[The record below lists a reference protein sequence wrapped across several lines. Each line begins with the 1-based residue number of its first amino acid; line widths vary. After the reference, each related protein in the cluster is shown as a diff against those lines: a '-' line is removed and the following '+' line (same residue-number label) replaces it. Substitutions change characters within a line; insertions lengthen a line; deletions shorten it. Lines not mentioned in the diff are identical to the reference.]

1 MRGTFML
8 INDDGGL
15 HPDRKQVN
23 INFKD
28 NTYPDTMGKV
38 LSFLNLVISYSTMY
52 YKYTVDLFF

>member
-1 MRGTFML
+1 ML